1 MTPPTARSPR
11 RRGRLR
17 LRGLV
22 SAALLVAGLLLAA
35 AFVGVSAQW
44 NAIARERDALQAD
57 IVAAQHRQAQLEAE
71 LAAKSTDEYVI
82 DRARDYGW
90 VRPGEALVAVQQN
103 EQAAEQTVAAADAGG
118 ARLARWIAF
127 FFGER

>member
-1 MTPPTARSPR
+1 MS
-11 RRGRLR
+11 
-17 LRGLV
+17 V
-22 SAALLVAGLLLAA
+22 ALLAAGLLLAA

-57 IVAAQHRQAQLEAE
+57 IVATQQRQAQLEAD

-90 VRPGEALVAVQQN
+90 VRPGEVLVAVQQDEQAD
-103 EQAAEQTVAAADAGG
+103 EQAAAADPA
-118 ARLARWIAF
+118 ASRLGRWIAF
-127 FFGER
+127 FFGEWERKAR